1 MMSAVS
7 RKREPSAGLQH
18 NNFRDLRNAVPL
30 CEIFKGTP
38 LYNFTNS
45 PCNYASCVVSKGICK
60 LGCATQKCDFAC
72 AVNYILCVALKPFNK
87 LREASSSRS
96 ARKT

>member
-1 MMSAVS
+1 MKFTKLSTFDDVA
-7 RKREPSAGLQH
+7 
-18 NNFRDLRNAVPL
+18 NFRDLRNAVPL

-45 PCNYASCVVSKGICK
+45 PCV
-60 LGCATQKCDFAC
+60 
-72 AVNYILCVALKPFNK
+72 VNYILCVALKPINK